1 MRFAWTSLLMFVF
14 ACAAG
19 GTPLGPA
26 PDGASPDGPT
36 TPDGTTPDGASP
48 DGPGMD
54 APFDDGIATA
64 KATADGTGLA
74 LPIRSVVVTYLKP
87 QLGSATNDPAGFT
100 IQRQQAGPGLFVS
113 VDPATTNPP
122 LVVGDVVS
130 FEITKLGTVG
140 AQRRAQA
147 ITNLTRSSQGTDV
160 STLSTDVNAATDLV
174 SAIAVYDSRLV
185 NVTGIASEAFAASG
199 QGFQRAAITTAG
211 ITGEP
216 NLQFRAPATLVD
228 ALDMV
233 STCTFALANVPVGRF
248 NAQTQLPAYV
258 SGDVT
263 ISTCPAPVVTAAVA
277 TSPTEVRLTLSRHV
291 NPITVSANGSDFTFD
306 NGLTASG
313 AVVSGKTI
321 TLTTSTQTIGTTY
334 TIAIANVT
342 DLQGTPVSGGAT
354 FVGFT
359 SIAKV
364 RINELNAQIG
374 TGCDLIELRVVEAGS
389 MAGFKLTEREGKA
402 GNDEMSLTFPAG
414 FIVQKNDFIVVHT
427 ANAATAATCN
437 PGGAVNE
444 TTAKNGQPAA
454 TFTRNFDI
462 AFDFYVT
469 DNNAGLVATDNVLTL
484 RDNAN
489 AIVDAVF
496 VSDNPAGL
504 TAAAGTEEAAKLV
517 GAANQWDPALAAYPD
532 DVFRINS
539 VGGLGATG
547 TTPAGSSIQRI
558 NDQDLDNTA
567 DWTAA
572 PATSTWGALN
582 AGQAAL

>member
-19 GTPLGPA
+19 GSAIGPS
-26 PDGASPDGPT
+26 PDGAVDGSADPDAP
-36 TPDGTTPDGASP
+36 TPDGQDP
-48 DGPGMD
+48 DGPGVD
-54 APFDDGIATA
+54 APFNDGIADA
-64 KATADGTGLA
+64 KGTTDGTGLA

-100 IQRQQAGPGLFVS
+100 IQRLQTGPGLFVT
-113 VDPATTNPP
+113 VDPATTTPP

-130 FEITKLGTVG
+130 FDVTQLGTVG

-147 ITNLTRSSQGTDV
+147 ITNLTRTSQGTDV
-160 STLSTDVNAATDLV
+160 STLSTDVTAATDLV
-174 SAIAVYDSRLV
+174 SAIADYDSRLI
-185 NVTGIASEAFAASG
+185 NVTGVASEAFAASG
-199 QGFQRAAITTAG
+199 QGFQRAAITTAA
-211 ITGEP
+211 ITSEP

-233 STCTFALANVPVGRF
+233 NTCTFALANVPVGRF

-263 ISTCPAPVVTAAVA
+263 LSTCPAPVVTEAVA
-277 TSPTEVRLTLSRHV
+277 TSPTEVKLTLSRHL
-291 NPITVSANGSDFTFD
+291 NPITVSANGADFTFD

-321 TLTTSTQTIGTTY
+321 TLTTSPQTIGTTY

-342 DLQGTPVSGGAT
+342 DLQGTPISGGAT

-364 RINELNAQIG
+364 RINELNALIT
-374 TGCDLIELRVVEAGS
+374 TGCDLIELRVIEAGS

-402 GNDEMSLTFPAG
+402 GNDELSITFPAG
-414 FIVQKNDFIVVHT
+414 FIVQKNDFIIVHT

-454 TFTRNFDI
+454 TFSRNFDT
-462 AFDFYVT
+462 AFDFYVA

-489 AIVDAVF
+489 AIIDAVF

-504 TAAAGTEEAAKLV
+504 AAATGTEEAAKLV
-517 GAANQWDPALAAYPD
+517 GAANQWDPALAEYKD

-547 TTPAGSSIQRI
+547 TTPAGSAIQRL
-558 NDQDLDNTA
+558 NDQDLNRTA
-567 DWTAA
+567 DWTVA
-572 PATSTWGALN
+572 PVTSTWGALN
-582 AGQAAL
+582 VGQAAL

>member
-19 GTPLGPA
+19 GAAGPS
-26 PDGASPDGPT
+26 PDGSVADGRTDQDAPTPDGPSPDGP
-36 TPDGTTPDGASP
+36 DI
-48 DGPGMD
+48 D
-54 APFDDGIATA
+54 APFNDGIADA
-64 KATADGTGLA
+64 KGTADGTALA

-87 QLGSATNDPAGFT
+87 QIGSATNDPAGFT
-100 IQRQQAGPGLFVS
+100 IQREQTGPGLFVS

-130 FEITKLGTVG
+130 FEVTRMGTVG

-160 STLSTDVNAATDLV
+160 STLSTDVGTATDLV
-174 SAIAVYDSRLV
+174 SAVADYDSRLV
-185 NVTGIASEAFAASG
+185 NVTGVASEAFAASG
-199 QGFQRAAITTAG
+199 QGFQRAAITTAA
-211 ITGEP
+211 ITAEP
-216 NLQFRAPATLVD
+216 NLQLRAPAALVD

-233 STCTFALANVPVGRF
+233 HTCTFALANVPVGRF

-277 TSPTEVRLTLSRHV
+277 TSPTEVTLTLSRHL
-291 NPITVSANGSDFTFD
+291 NPITVAANGSDFTFD

-313 AVVSGKTI
+313 AVVTGKTI

-342 DLQGTPVSGGAT
+342 DLQGTAVSGGAT

-364 RINELNAQIG
+364 RINELNALVG
-374 TGCDLIELRVVEAGS
+374 TGCDLIELRVIEGGS

-402 GNDEMSLTFPAG
+402 GNDEMSITFPAG

-444 TTAKNGQPAA
+444 TTAKDGQPAG
-454 TFTRNFDI
+454 TFTRNFDT
-462 AFDFYVT
+462 AFDFYVA
-469 DNNAGLVATDNVLTL
+469 DNNAGLVSTDNVLTL

-489 AIVDAVF
+489 AIIDAVF

-517 GAANQWDPALAAYPD
+517 GAANQWDPALAEYKD

-547 TTPAGSSIQRI
+547 TTPAGSSIQRL
-558 NDQDLDNTA
+558 NDQDLNSTA

-572 PATSTWGALN
+572 PAAQTWGALN
-582 AGQAAL
+582 AGQSAL